1 MNDTIFVDGLGVYQ
15 NDRDFVVCDISIEP
29 KKLIAFLQANKEHMS
44 EKGYFRISV
53 LKSKNKE
60 GVIYAKL
67 DTWKP
72 TEKAENTGVQYPDAE
87 INPEDIPF

>member
-15 NDRDFVVCDISIEP
+15 NDKDFVVCDISIEP

-72 TEKAENTGVQYPDAE
+72 TEKVADSQENTDDSIDPSS
-87 INPEDIPF
+87 IPF

>member
-15 NDRDFVVCDISIEP
+15 NDKDFVVCDISIEP

-72 TEKAENTGVQYPDAE
+72 KESTGIDYPENTISPDDLPA
-87 INPEDIPF
+87 F